1 MNLDVNVVD
10 DILIS
15 IQHANSPND
24 FYPCIRIIMNIS
36 FITDDYI
43 RINLN

>member
-10 DILIS
+10 DILIK
-15 IQHANSPND
+15 IQHAQSPND
-24 FYPCIRIIMNIS
+24 LYPCIRITMNIN
-36 FITDDYI
+36 FINDDHI